1 MSDAPGERGDTPGD
15 RAHTVDAASIE
26 PMRRE
31 GGWALPD
38 NRWDLL
44 DGMLPASAPT
54 VSVVVVHYE
63 QPGELARTLLALDR
77 QHFPAERMEVIV
89 VDDGSAEPPA
99 VPAHVR
105 LLVQQDRGFRAAA
118 ARNLG
123 AAAANNRI
131 LVFLDADTAPEPD
144 YLANLVRLPAL
155 TWDAVA
161 VGRRRH
167 ADLASAPADADIA
180 VAGRAAE
187 LEEPRW
193 LREAYAQTG
202 DLLRADLHGYRY
214 LIGAVVACSR
224 RFFHELG
231 GFDESFTRY
240 GGEDWEWAYRA
251 WLHGAVLAHV
261 SDAVAWHD
269 GPDRAVREPAA
280 LEAKNAEVL
289 ALAHLIPVVGSRAH
303 ALPAEKADVVV
314 TGPPASATDGQAFV
328 SRDSVL
334 AELRTA
340 ETAGSGWRADARYD
354 RVRVEVV
361 VERPVRVA
369 AGALADAVA
378 AIESGEYLEVAL
390 LSPGGSP
397 LLRLVSRRAAARQ
410 SRWGGGPLLPS
421 LELAASGVTELVSEV
436 DVEAYVGGW
445 G

>member
-1 MSDAPGERGDTPGD
+1 VT
-15 RAHTVDAASIE
+15 RADLE
-26 PMRRE
+26 PMRRD

-44 DGMLPASAPT
+44 DDLQPEPAPT

-77 QHFPAERMEVIV
+77 QCYPAGLVEIIV
-89 VDDGSAEPPA
+89 VDDGSAEPPV
-99 VPAHVR
+99 VPVHVR
-105 LLVQQDRGFRAAA
+105 LLVQEDRGFRAAA

-123 AAAANNRI
+123 AAAARNRI

-144 YLANLVRLPAL
+144 YLSRLVRLPAL
-155 TWDAVA
+155 TWDAVT

-167 ADLASAPADADIA
+167 ADLASAPSDAEIA
-180 VAGRAAE
+180 TAGRAAE

-193 LREAYAQTG
+193 LRDAYSQTG
-202 DLLRADLHGYRY
+202 DLLHADLHSYRY

-224 RFFHELG
+224 RFFDELG

-251 WLHGAVLAHV
+251 WVRGAVLAHV
-261 SDAVAWHD
+261 PRAVAWHD

-289 ALAHLIPVVGSRAH
+289 ALAQLIPVVGSRAH
-303 ALPAEKADVVV
+303 ALPADKADVVV
-314 TGPPASATDGQAFV
+314 TGPPASATDGQSFV
-328 SRDSVL
+328 SRDSL
-334 AELRTA
+334 LSELPSA
-340 ETAGSGWRADARYD
+340 ETVESGWSADARYD
-354 RVRVEVV
+354 RVRIEVV
-361 VERPVRVA
+361 AERPVRVA
-369 AGALADAVA
+369 PGGLAEAVA
-378 AIESGEYLEVAL
+378 AVESGRYGEVL
-390 LSPGGSP
+390 VRSTGGP
-397 LLRLVSRRAAARQ
+397 VLVRLVSARAAARQ
-410 SRWGGGPLLPS
+410 ARWGGDPLLPT
-421 LELAASGVTELVSEV
+421 LEIDADGVEELVAEV

>member
-1 MSDAPGERGDTPGD
+1 MT
-15 RAHTVDAASIE
+15 RADLE
-26 PMRRE
+26 PMRRD

-44 DGMLPASAPT
+44 DGLQPESDPT

-77 QHFPAERMEVIV
+77 QRYPAGLVEIIV

-99 VPAHVR
+99 VPDHVR
-105 LLVQQDRGFRAAA
+105 LLVQEDRGFRAGA

-123 AAAANNRI
+123 AAAARNRV

-144 YLANLVRLPAL
+144 YLSRLVRLPAL

-167 ADLASAPADADIA
+167 GDLASAPADADIA
-180 VAGRAAE
+180 TAGRAAE

-193 LREAYAQTG
+193 LRDAYRQTG
-202 DLLRADLHGYRY
+202 DLLRADLHSYRY

-224 RFFHELG
+224 RFFDELG

-251 WLHGAVLAHV
+251 WVRGAVLAHV
-261 SDAVAWHD
+261 PQAVAWHD
-269 GPDRAVREPAA
+269 GPDRAVREPQA

-289 ALAHLIPVVGSRAH
+289 ALAQLVPIAGSRPR
-303 ALPAEKADVVV
+303 ALPVAKADVVV
-314 TGPPASATDGQAFV
+314 TGPPSSATEGQAFV

-334 AELRTA
+334 AELPSA
-340 ETAGSGWRADARYD
+340 ETAESGWQARARYD
-354 RVRVEVV
+354 RVRIEVVIEHPLRVSPGGLAAAVAAVESDRYAEVV
-361 VERPVRVA
+361 VRS
-369 AGALADAVA
+369 AG
-378 AIESGEYLEVAL
+378 GTAL
-390 LSPGGSP
+390 L
-397 LLRLVSRRAAARQ
+397 RFVSARASARQ
-410 SRWGGGPLLPS
+410 ARWGGGPLLPT
-421 LELAASGVTELVSEV
+421 LELEDPGVVALDAEP
-436 DVEAYVGGW
+436 DVEAYVAGW